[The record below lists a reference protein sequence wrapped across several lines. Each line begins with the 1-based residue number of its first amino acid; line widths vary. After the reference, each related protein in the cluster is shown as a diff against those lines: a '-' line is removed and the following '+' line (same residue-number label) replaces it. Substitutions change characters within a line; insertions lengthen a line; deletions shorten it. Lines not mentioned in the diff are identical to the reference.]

1 MIMCISFFS
10 LRKLAPVL
18 FLAVIVA
25 VKGTSLSSVFMTSIA
40 KFRFNLSMISVHKLS
55 CIQITIHQ
63 CPLPDSSAS
72 FSVSSQSCNSLHKYN
87 TRSSLHPC
95 CYNLVQIK
103 GRISFFLFF
112 NIEQKGISYGVI
124 VLSA

>member
-1 MIMCISFFS
+1 MCISFFS

-55 CIQITIHQ
+55 CMQITIHQ

-72 FSVSSQSCNSLHKYN
+72 FSVSSQSCNSLHEYN
-87 TRSSLHPC
+87 KSPTSLLLQFGSDQRD
-95 CYNLVQIK
+95 N
-103 GRISFFLFF
+103 FFLSFLHCRT
-112 NIEQKGISYGVI
+112 EWHQYGVI
-124 VLSA
+124 VLFA